1 MTFSNLFLLGITKT
15 SRYFEPRFSLKR
27 CILLFL
33 KVSSYKLI
41 GIGKAIRIFTFAK
54 SVNLLLQFRV
64 CFSGH
69 RGGVIGRIRLSV
81 STVNR
86 TYELSGITHVT
97 PFRKYGKHSTGPS
110 TYGPWARTYSKLFS
124 CKPVLTVCGYGAQS
138 NEICTYGRVSR
149 GTIPRVRRYGLL
161 YLRTVEYD
169 HWACLPVC
177 KYTNPDLRFLGEWP
191 TWHLSIGTE
200 NIPIAPVLRDREPV
214 YAESFTPA
222 NPSLQFVVTKFSRIR
237 HVFTEWCQV
246 GHLRK
251 FIP

>member
-1 MTFSNLFLLGITKT
+1 MTFSNVFLLGITKT

-27 CILLFL
+27 CILLSL
-33 KVSSYKLI
+33 RVSSYKLI
-41 GIGKAIRIFTFAK
+41 SIGKAIRIFTFAK
-54 SVNLLLQFRV
+54 SVDLLLQFRV

-69 RGGVIGRIRLSV
+69 RCAVIGRIRLSV

-97 PFRKYGKHSTGPS
+97 PSRKYGKHSTGPS

-124 CKPVLTVCGYGAQS
+124 CKPVFTVCSYGAQS
-138 NEICTYGRVSR
+138 
-149 GTIPRVRRYGLL
+149 
-161 YLRTVEYD
+161 
-169 HWACLPVC
+169 
-177 KYTNPDLRFLGEWP
+177 NPDLRFLGEWP

-200 NIPIAPVLRDREPV
+200 NIPMGPVLRDREPV
-214 YAESFTPA
+214 YAERFTPA
-222 NPSLQFVVTKFSRIR
+222 NPSLHFVVTKFSRIR
-237 HVFTEWCQV
+237 HVFTEWSQV